1 MSNDLAMLDSGLPS
15 YLKELELDDI
25 TKSLMG
31 GGGGNSKR
39 ISIKG
44 GVWRM
49 MVNGKEIAKNEDRS
63 MNVVI
68 VNAAPKVS
76 RTFYLKQYSEG
87 GDVTAPDC
95 WSADGEVP
103 DAKAQNPQ
111 AKRCVDCAQN
121 VKGSGQGDSR
131 ACRYSQRLAVV
142 LANDI
147 KGDVFQ
153 LTLPAAS
160 IFGEGAPGK
169 WPLQTYAKMI
179 GSKGI
184 PISTVVTEMRFDT
197 DSATPKLTFK
207 PVKVLE
213 KADALAAIEQGKS
226 ESAVKAITMTVAE
239 MDKAKAPPKLSAPD
253 ADPLA
258 DMRGDEPAAAPEK
271 VQAESVE
278 EPVKRTAKKDEPVA
292 DKKDLSKILD
302 EWDD

>member
-1 MSNDLAMLDSGLPS
+1 MSNELAVLDQGLPS
-15 YLKELELDDI
+15 YLKDLQLDAT
-25 TKSLMG
+25 TKALMG
-31 GGGGNSKR
+31 GSGGESKR

-49 MVNGKEIAKNEDRS
+49 MVNGKEIAKNEDRA

-68 VNAAPKVS
+68 VAAAEKVS
-76 RTFYLKQYSEG
+76 RTFYAKQYSEG
-87 GDVTAPDC
+87 GEITAPDC

-111 AKRCVDCAQN
+111 AKRCIDCPQN
-121 VKGSGQGDSR
+121 VKGSGQGESR

-142 LANDI
+142 LANDL

-160 IFGEGAPGK
+160 IFGAGEPGK

-179 GSKGI
+179 GSKGV
-184 PISTVVTEMRFDT
+184 PITAVVTEMRFDT
-197 DSATPKLTFK
+197 SSATPKLTFK

-213 KADALAAIEQGKS
+213 PHEHEAVITQGKTT
-226 ESAVKAITMTVAE
+226 SAQRAITMTVAE
-239 MDKAKAPPKLSAPD
+239 ADGVKVAQPEAPKLTKA
-253 ADPLA
+253 
-258 DMRGDEPAAAPEK
+258 EPVEA
-271 VQAESVE
+271 VVVE
-278 EPVKRTAKKDEPVA
+278 EPVKRTAKKEEAPA
-292 DKKDLSKILD
+292 EKKDLSKILD